1 MPRRYGFA
9 PVLPRLL
16 RSRYGLP
23 QGSLYIR
30 LTHKPLSLDINM
42 SMSKQVD
49 LLLEEEEMLL
59 TAACLQLQIVQKP
72 KRTRKKRLIWMRSW
86 LQRRVFLGHYEKL
99 VAELSGEDL
108 RGFRNYMRISPEL
121 FQELLE
127 RVGPRLMK
135 KDTFMRKALE
145 PGHRL
150 AIALRYMASG
160 DSYMSLSYNYRVAPN
175 TISDLVPVTCD
186 AIIQEYLEEVMTCP
200 STPEEWKQVAQV
212 FSDKWNFH
220 HTCGA
225 IDGKHVAIKCP
236 ANGGT
241 LYFNYKKFYSIVLM
255 ALVDANYRFLY
266 VSLGANGSAS
276 DGGVFKECSLGEA
289 LEQGYAG
296 LPCPEPLP
304 GDDKDIPYALVG
316 DDAFGLRTWLMK
328 T

>member
-1 MPRRYGFA
+1 
-9 PVLPRLL
+9 
-16 RSRYGLP
+16 
-23 QGSLYIR
+23 
-30 LTHKPLSLDINM
+30 M

-236 ANGGT
+236 PNGGT

-276 DGGVFKECSLGEA
+276 DGGVFKECSLKFLQWSSGIVISSDRFCRVFSHQIMKVTRSTHHDGSHTFFVVE
-289 LEQGYAG
+289 LVIHHTGIRRVFH
-296 LPCPEPLP
+296 L
-304 GDDKDIPYALVG
+304 DIL
-316 DDAFGLRTWLMK
+316 LL
-328 T
+328 